1 MNRKQRTD
9 RKFASM
15 KKVGD
20 ILLEESL
27 KIVLECLRDEPFWN
41 EEELNQLL
49 VGTPR
54 NSPEPQVS
62 YEELEFDHL
71 W

>member
-1 MNRKQRTD
+1 MNRKQRSD

-27 KIVLECLRDEPFWN
+27 KLILECLREEAFWN
-41 EEELNQLL
+41 EDELQLLL

-54 NSPEPQVS
+54 NSPEPQGS
-62 YEELEFDHL
+62 YEDIEFDAL